1 MLSFFQKNDEHKS
14 PFSACRFFI
23 EYKAD
28 NYLHYITFKA
38 NGIKPKVI
46 CP

>member
-28 NYLHYITFKA
+28 NYLHYITSKA